1 MRVGRAAL
9 DEDAIRL
16 IEEHNPR
23 VEFDWTRILK
33 GQGDPGEAAETHQ
46 RKTPLSRPGRPPAP
60 ADRPPQHP
68 EPPPPAQSAAVAGDG
83 GGELDDGAPDADSE
97 VLADVS
103 APDGS
108 DHETAGVAAIGD
120 DRPPT
125 PAQARLGSEGLLR
138 LRGRYADILAGI
150 NDRVPEGPQREE
162 LKAQAER
169 LDPDTWVTDEEVRL
183 GLEQYETVFE
193 SLRSVAGRR
202 RRRRRRRPGNP
213 L

>member
-1 MRVGRAAL
+1 VRVGRAAL

-33 GQGDPGEAAETHQ
+33 GQGDPGEPAETPQ
-46 RKTPLSRPGRPPAP
+46 RKAPLARPGRPPAP
-60 ADRPPQHP
+60 AERRTAPPEQ
-68 EPPPPAQSAAVAGDG
+68 PPPVPAAAAAGDG
-83 GGELDDGAPDADSE
+83 EGEPEDGAADADSD
-97 VLADVS
+97 VLAGVS
-103 APDGS
+103 VSDGS
-108 DHETAGVAAIGD
+108 DQETAGVVTIGD

>member
-46 RKTPLSRPGRPPAP
+46 RTPLSRPGRPPAP
-60 ADRPPQHP
+60 ADRRPPHP

-103 APDGS
+103 APDAS